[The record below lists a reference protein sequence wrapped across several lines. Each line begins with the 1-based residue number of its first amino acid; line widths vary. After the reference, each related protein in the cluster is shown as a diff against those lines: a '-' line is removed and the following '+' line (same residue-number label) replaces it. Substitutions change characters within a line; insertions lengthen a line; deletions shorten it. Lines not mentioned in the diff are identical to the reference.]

1 METEKQTENKKKRMD
16 EKDWKW
22 LTAILIGVIIL
33 ILTLRLGDNLEV
45 INLFSFI
52 SSAASI
58 VLALVAINISLKQDS
73 DNRVVN
79 ENVKSILHGIVS
91 DVGIV
96 KTSVEKITGND
107 IDTIAQDTLETI
119 TAMDEQPTYSA
130 EEVKELV
137 QEAINNFSENVKTK
151 VEKVDNNNSLY
162 NGLKNYIE
170 VMNKINEILNEEN
183 GEFKSTK
190 YIQSELLKRHGIA
203 LTTSEVMKVMSNRF

>member
-130 EEVKELV
+130 EEAKELV

-151 VEKVDNNNSLY
+151 VEKVGNNNSLY